1 MPMSERAKISFQSVP
16 VPSNMPDKARQD
28 VSDVEYLRNE
38 VESLRQLV
46 IGGVSHTLSS
56 FQNSFQ
62 HCINDT
68 LRDYL
73 QSSVLRILDSI
84 LIYSRSKKEHTKHI
98 RQVLQRLRDA
108 GLQADIAKC
117 EFHVTEVTYFG
128 LIATTE
134 GS

>member
-38 VESLRQLV
+38 VESSRQRV
-46 IGGVSHTLSS
+46 IGGISRTLSS

-73 QSSVLRILDSI
+73 QSSVLRILTVS
-84 LIYSRSKKEHTKHI
+84 
-98 RQVLQRLRDA
+98 
-108 GLQADIAKC
+108 
-117 EFHVTEVTYFG
+117 
-128 LIATTE
+128 
-134 GS
+134 